1 MTGSDDRK
9 VKVVVAETGQVIY
22 QTAFHDD
29 WVRTVL
35 YSTNFFI
42 SSSDD
47 RQVILVKFSPY
58 ANRRN
63 RIVRIYNASTG
74 MASGEAWSTGQR
86 DYIRAIAVSPDGK
99 ILAAG
104 GDDHAIILYDMDTRR
119 TIRKPIR
126 GHNRVR
132 TSDVL
137 HTAHILMLPVDDQM
151 SCVFERQSA
160 TRIMQ

>member
-22 QTAFHDD
+22 DMAFHDD
-29 WVRTVL
+29 WIRTVL
-35 YSTNFFI
+35 YTTNFFI
-42 SSSDD
+42 SGSDD
-47 RQVILVKFSPY
+47 RQVMVMLVKFFPY

-63 RIVRIYNASTG
+63 RTVRIYNVSTG
-74 MASGEAWSTGQR
+74 MASGGPLLTGQK
-86 DYIRAIAVSPDGK
+86 DYVRAIAVSPDGK

-104 GDDHAIILYDMDTRR
+104 SDDHSIILYDMDTRK

-126 GHNRVR
+126 GHSRVR

-137 HTAHILMLPVDDQM
+137 HTAHIL
-151 SCVFERQSA
+151 R
-160 TRIMQ
+160 

>member
-1 MTGSDDRK
+1 VTGSDDRK

-22 QTAFHDD
+22 DMAFHDD

-35 YSTNFFI
+35 YTKNFFI
-42 SSSDD
+42 SGSDD
-47 RQVILVKFSPY
+47 RQVMLVTFFLFPY

-63 RIVRIYNASTG
+63 RTVRIYDASTG
-74 MASGEAWSTGQR
+74 TASGGPLSTGQG
-86 DYIRAIAVSPDGK
+86 DYVRAIAVSPDGK

-104 GDDHAIILYDMDTRR
+104 GDDHSIILYDMDTRK
-119 TIRKPIR
+119 IISKPIK

-137 HTAHILMLPVDDQM
+137 HTAHRL
-151 SCVFERQSA
+151 R
-160 TRIMQ
+160 

>member
-22 QTAFHDD
+22 DTVFHDG

-35 YSTNFFI
+35 YTTDFFI
-42 SSSDD
+42 SGSDD
-47 RQVILVKFSPY
+47 RQVMLVKFFLF
-58 ANRRN
+58 ANRWN
-63 RIVRIYNASTG
+63 RTVRIYNASTG
-74 MASGEAWSTGQR
+74 RASGGVLSTGQT
-86 DYIRAIAVSPDGK
+86 DYVRAIAVSPDGK

-104 GDDHAIILYDMDTRR
+104 SDDHSIILYDMDTRK

-132 TSDVL
+132 TSDAL
-137 HTAHILMLPVDDQM
+137 PTAHIL
-151 SCVFERQSA
+151 R
-160 TRIMQ
+160 

>member
-22 QTAFHDD
+22 NMAFHDD

-35 YSTNFFI
+35 YTTNFFI
-42 SSSDD
+42 SGSDD
-47 RQVILVKFSPY
+47 RQVMLVKFVSY
-58 ANRRN
+58 ANRRD
-63 RIVRIYNASTG
+63 RTVRIYNASTG
-74 MASGEAWSTGQR
+74 MPSGEAWSTGQTNHV
-86 DYIRAIAVSPDGK
+86 RAIAVSPDGK
-99 ILAAG
+99 ILATG
-104 GDDHAIILYDMDTRR
+104 GDDHSILLYDMDTRK

-137 HTAHILMLPVDDQM
+137 HT
-151 SCVFERQSA
+151 
-160 TRIMQ
+160 TRILR